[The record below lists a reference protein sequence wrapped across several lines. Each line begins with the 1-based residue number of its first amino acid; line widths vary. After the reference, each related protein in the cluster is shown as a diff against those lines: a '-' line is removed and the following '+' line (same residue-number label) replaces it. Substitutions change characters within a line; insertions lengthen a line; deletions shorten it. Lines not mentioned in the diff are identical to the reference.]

1 MPGSHAISKDEVV
14 ISNGATG
21 AFICTCMAL
30 FEKGDE
36 VILLEPFYP
45 YHVIT
50 LKALGI
56 NPVTCNYSDDEFT
69 LIDFELIADK
79 ISTRTKAILI
89 CTPANPTGKVLSK
102 SELNM
107 FAQIC
112 AKHDLYLI
120 SDEIYEHITYEER
133 LEHTSALSIRDSWP
147 KVVAISGFS
156 KTFAV
161 TGWRIGYSITDHKLS
176 QKISLVNDF
185 YYVCAPSPLQHAL
198 AQSYPLIEDQYFI
211 DMKKTYKRKRDFMI
225 DTLNQVNLVAPCPLG
240 SYYLLADVS
249 CLPGDTSLDKALN
262 LLNST
267 GVAAVPGQCFYSNPR
282 HGDNIL
288 RFCFAKSDHDLK
300 AASERLLVL

>member
-1 MPGSHAISKDEVV
+1 M
-14 ISNGATG
+14 
-21 AFICTCMAL
+21 
-30 FEKGDE
+30 
-36 VILLEPFYP
+36 
-45 YHVIT
+45 
-50 LKALGI
+50 
-56 NPVTCNYSDDEFT
+56 
-69 LIDFELIADK
+69 
-79 ISTRTKAILI
+79 
-89 CTPANPTGKVLSK
+89 
-102 SELNM
+102 
-107 FAQIC
+107 
-112 AKHDLYLI
+112 
-120 SDEIYEHITYEER
+120 
-133 LEHTSALSIRDSWP
+133 P

-225 DTLNQVNLVAPCPLG
+225 DTLNQVNLVLCPLG
-240 SYYLLADVS
+240 SYYLLVDVS
-249 CLPGDTSLDKALN
+249 FAWRYFTRQSSKS
-262 LLNST
+262 LNST